1 MTNISLEMAEAY
13 NKIRRT
19 INSCQNLEQLVVAT
33 EMLHSFERLFQ
44 SKKTKRFDKER
55 SSEFFGSLER
65 LSSLLLEKTV
75 SLTR

>member
-13 NKIRRT
+13 NKTRRT
-19 INSCQNLEQLVVAT
+19 INSCHNLDQLSVAR

-44 SKKTKRFDKER
+44 SKKTKRFDKEKA
-55 SSEFFGSLER
+55 SEFFGALER

-75 SLTR
+75 RLTR